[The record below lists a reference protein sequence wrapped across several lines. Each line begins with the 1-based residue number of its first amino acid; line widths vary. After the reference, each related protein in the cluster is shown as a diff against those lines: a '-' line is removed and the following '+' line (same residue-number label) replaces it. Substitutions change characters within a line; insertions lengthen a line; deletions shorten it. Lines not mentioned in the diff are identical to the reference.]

1 MREKYLLVEEI
12 LVYVHIHVPAAR
24 INSFWCQLMLKGKS
38 GRKVRDR
45 NVEMSGENRKIFTYM
60 PSKIHLYEKL

>member
-12 LVYVHIHVPAAR
+12 LVSVHIHVPAAK
-24 INSFWCQLMLKGKS
+24 INSFGCQLMLKGKS

-45 NVEMSGENRKIFTYM
+45 NEE
-60 PSKIHLYEKL
+60 